1 MAPLPPVPE
10 QQADALLGGTG
21 ARRSG
26 PRRRVLMYLLEQGRG
41 AELLVNG
48 TCACRRSKARA

>member
-1 MAPLPPVPE
+1 VAPLPPVPE

-26 PRRRVLMYLLEQGRG
+26 PRRRVLMFLLEQGR
-41 AELLVNG
+41 EVDLLVNG
-48 TCACRRSKARA
+48 TCACCRDEARA